1 MSDTKSFLHRSRGC
15 GETHGLQIQD
25 KTALQGET
33 QTKRGAFGEN
43 TEVLTYCTVKGN
55 KEQVPALDR
64 PRTRRAD
71 AAVVSTFVKLGET
84 MDAVS
89 NLRKRDPQQKTELPM
104 PQAPQTPKRKK
115 NAEMLS
121 FV

>member
-1 MSDTKSFLHRSRGC
+1 MSDTKILPHRSRGC
-15 GETHGLQIQD
+15 GETLGMQIQD
-25 KTALQGET
+25 KTELQGET

-43 TEVLTYCTVKGN
+43 TEVLAYCTVRGN
-55 KEQVPALDR
+55 KEQVPALDW
-64 PRTRRAD
+64 PRTRRAN
-71 AAVVSTFVKLGET
+71 AAVVSISARFGEST
-84 MDAVS
+84 VVVS
-89 NLRKRDPQQKTELPM
+89 NLRKRDPQQRTESPM